1 MDIIRFCAWGYA
13 ALLGFVILTG
23 YIPAFIYEKSRTEW
37 SHPIGASHPALAHLV
52 IDETPIGTWAE
63 LEGPTDWIDRT
74 LSVLEIDPATCIT
87 DSYGK
92 MFLDWKARTGSPAEH
107 LTFAEIAHQSLVS
120 R

>member
-1 MDIIRFCAWGYA
+1 
-13 ALLGFVILTG
+13 
-23 YIPAFIYEKSRTEW
+23 
-37 SHPIGASHPALAHLV
+37 
-52 IDETPIGTWAE
+52 
-63 LEGPTDWIDRT
+63 
-74 LSVLEIDPATCIT
+74 VLEIDPATCIT